1 MIGHFGRR
9 ATSAIWHQN
18 SGTFKCFSPTASD
31 GMSIFITYEW
41 DIGIAPIALQRDD
54 LLCCFES
61 DLVRSSSFLL
71 AIIRPSTAGYSFV
84 GRAIL
89 ADKQFN
95 FNRFPSLFL
104 DYLKPTFGR
113 LRIGRREQT
122 RPLSMSTSVYA
133 CFKPCPLLLP
143 EPSP

>member
-1 MIGHFGRR
+1 
-9 ATSAIWHQN
+9 
-18 SGTFKCFSPTASD
+18 
-31 GMSIFITYEW
+31 MSIFITNEW
-41 DIGIAPIALQRDD
+41 DIGIAPTALQRDN
-54 LLCCFES
+54 LLCHFES

-95 FNRFPSLFL
+95 FNRFSSLFL
-104 DYLKPTFGR
+104 DCLKPTFGR
-113 LRIGRREQT
+113 LRIGGREADAGFVNVDVSIGMLQALT
-122 RPLSMSTSVYA
+122 
-133 CFKPCPLLLP
+133 CPSLLP